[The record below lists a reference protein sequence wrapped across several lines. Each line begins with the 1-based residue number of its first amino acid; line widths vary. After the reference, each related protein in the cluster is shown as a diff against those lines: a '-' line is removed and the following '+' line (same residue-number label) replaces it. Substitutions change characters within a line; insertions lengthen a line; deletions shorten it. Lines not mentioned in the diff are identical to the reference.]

1 LGDAVLSEL
10 SQRRLPQLAPPAESL
25 HDLVLRRQELM
36 LDREVAVRTLALRQ
50 AEGDPAAQSELLRQ
64 IQEFKQGIQGLRR
77 ERRDRT
83 LVKPEETA

>member
-1 LGDAVLSEL
+1 
-10 SQRRLPQLAPPAESL
+10 
-25 HDLVLRRQELM
+25 M

-50 AEGDPAAQSELLRQ
+50 AEGDPAAESELLRQ